1 MNEIVKI
8 RNKEEFEKVIKN
20 NKTVVVKATAEWCG
34 PCRALENTL
43 KGLNKGD
50 LDGAILA
57 EFDVDD
63 AEDVSRYLG
72 VRNIPVLFF
81 YKDGEQK
88 DKLLGNVASN
98 NIYGAIK
105 KL

>member
-8 RNKEEFEKVIKN
+8 KNVEEFEKLIKKNETVII
-20 NKTVVVKATAEWCG
+20 KATAEWCG
-34 PCRALENTL
+34 PCRVLENTL
-43 KGLNKGD
+43 KGLNKAD
-50 LDGAILA
+50 LDGAVLA

-63 AEDVSRYLG
+63 AEDISKTLG

-81 YKDGEQK
+81 YKNGEQK
-88 DKLLGNVASN
+88 DKLVGNVPSN
-98 NIYGAIK
+98 NIYGAIR